1 MKPLRVGVVGHYS
14 GRALACGDRFAAVDR
29 DSLDAWLARLG
40 AAAPVEL
47 PFCNQLPLAGIDS
60 LEPDAIAER
69 VPSLAALLEARAHVD
84 DLPTLRRLLAG
95 AAAEVA
101 VAEPNAAPAAPD
113 AETTLS
119 LGAILARSTPKR
131 EDELERLLREAVE
144 PHLDRRDHAAL
155 DARRNSVDRVL
166 NDRLRQIFQSPAL
179 RALESRWR
187 SLAALVQEAERSET
201 LSILALDMDVAALG
215 HEDGRAQ
222 VEPRLRAALAE
233 SIRRAGAV
241 PIDLLIVDFELGLA
255 QIEAAPFLADLAR
268 ALAIPVAVGADASL
282 WRRALEADPRFTE
295 LWKAVC
301 ALPGAD
307 RLALVAPRVLLRSPY
322 GAKATRT
329 ERFPFEEIAE
339 HATEAGVREKLC
351 WGTGAA
357 LVGRVIA
364 RTLATGSWAPLDSLP
379 IFSAHVDGEWTQF
392 GPTDSLLTDSAAER
406 LMESG
411 FCWAFGSAHGD
422 AVALP
427 RIQSITR
434 KQLEVQS

>member
-1 MKPLRVGVVGHYS
+1 MKPLRVGVIGHFS
-14 GRALACGDRFAAVDR
+14 GRAFVCGDRFAAVDR
-29 DSLDAWLARLG
+29 DSLEAWLGGLG
-40 AAAPVEL
+40 AAAPVGL
-47 PFCNQLPLAGIDS
+47 PFCNQLPLGGLDS
-60 LEPDAIAER
+60 LEPDSIAER

-84 DLPTLRRLLAG
+84 DLPTLRQLLAS
-95 AAAEVA
+95 AAAEGA
-101 VAEPNAAPAAPD
+101 VSEPNAAPAAPD

-119 LGAILARSTPKR
+119 LGAILAKSTPKR
-131 EDELERLLREAVE
+131 EDDLERLLREAVE

-155 DARRNSVDRVL
+155 DARRLSVDRVL
-166 NDRLRQIFQSPAL
+166 NDRLRQILQSPAW
-179 RALESRWR
+179 RGLESRWR
-187 SLAALVQEAERSET
+187 ALAALAQEAERSET
-201 LSILALDMDVAALG
+201 LAILALDVDVAALG

-241 PIDLLIVDFELGLA
+241 PFDLLIVDFELGLA

-268 ALAIPVAVGADASL
+268 ALAVPVAVGADGSL
-282 WRRALEADPRFTE
+282 WRRALESDARFTE

-329 ERFPFEEIAE
+329 ERFPFEEIPENAS
-339 HATEAGVREKLC
+339 EAGVRERLC
-351 WGTGAA
+351 WGTGSA
-357 LVGRVIA
+357 LLGRVIA
-364 RTLATGSWAPLDSLP
+364 RSLATDSRAPLESLP

-406 LMESG
+406 LLEAG
-411 FCWAFGSAHGD
+411 FCWAWGAAHGD
-422 AVALP
+422 AVAVP

-434 KQLEVQS
+434 RQLV